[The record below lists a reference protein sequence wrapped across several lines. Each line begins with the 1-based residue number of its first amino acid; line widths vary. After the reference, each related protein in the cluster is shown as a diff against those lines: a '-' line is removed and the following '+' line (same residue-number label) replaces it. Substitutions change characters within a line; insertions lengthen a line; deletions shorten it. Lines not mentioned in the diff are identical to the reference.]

1 MTDEHQHAWH
11 QTKQTVEVIFQL
23 QQDELSNMWCRADL
37 LGHLVEDEM

>member
-1 MTDEHQHAWH
+1 MTGVHRHAWH

-23 QQDELSNMWCRADL
+23 QQDELSNVWGWANL